1 MRKTATGAT
10 TNDEIVM
17 IVSPGRNPAAELRSG

>member
-1 MRKTATGAT
+1 MRETATGAA

-17 IVSPGRNPAAELRSG
+17 IVSPGRNRAAEPRSG